1 MLKRDPDCRHWRFAR
16 LGVAAAALHAPAA
29 CSRPELRVASSSEAP
44 PVQAPLSTA
53 LEARTDGRLT
63 TEDRLGGVLWRF
75 RAGAPMLGAPGIDP
89 KSGRVYV
96 GTAEGALHALAADG
110 SFLWSYSLTGPL
122 IGAPLADARGNVYV
136 ATSARKLYGMR
147 PTGRLLW
154 NARCPTAPASGLVTG
169 PADGLSLL
177 GADGAI
183 YGVSRLGG
191 VLWRV
196 PLAGGASFGPVA
208 LGQGRV
214 LAGSRAGELRII
226 EGAVRSARLQLQGEI
241 RAAVVASQH
250 VYAVVGSDLVAVELD
265 GTRRWS
271 APGFERVAAA
281 PDGVVASNEGG
292 ELLWFSAA
300 GERRSRAALPAAASA
315 AFAVGPSANVYVPTE
330 AGSVLVYGASG
341 TLERE
346 VAVARAALG
355 DVVLDAP
362 RSRLLVG
369 SGDGT
374 VAALSLTL
382 REGAP

>member
-1 MLKRDPDCRHWRFAR
+1 
-16 LGVAAAALHAPAA
+16 
-29 CSRPELRVASSSEAP
+29 
-44 PVQAPLSTA
+44 
-53 LEARTDGRLT
+53 
-63 TEDRLGGVLWRF
+63 
-75 RAGAPMLGAPGIDP
+75 MLGAPGIDP

-110 SFLWSYSLTGPL
+110 SFLWSYSLTGSL

-154 NARCPTAPASGLVTG
+154 NARCPTAPASGLVLG

-226 EGAVRSARLQLQGEI
+226 EGAVRSARLQLQGKI

-330 AGSVLVYGASG
+330 AGTVLVYGASG